1 MPRRPCL
8 RRVPAGLIVL
18 SAALW
23 LSGCAELG
31 GKFTTTASGP
41 EDVIESSTRAAAES
55 AEASFDYQS
64 AAVSWNHLR
73 QTHLK
78 DPNLALRLARD
89 LRYSG
94 QVQPAID
101 ITSGFMEA
109 NGRSAPLLI
118 ELGKD
123 YLAGDRLGLAV
134 RTLRDATELAP
145 TDWEVW
151 SALGVA
157 QDYQGNYADAQTAYA
172 RALTLSADNPV
183 VLNNLGLS
191 QAQAGQLIEAR
202 ASLEKAVDQPKATA
216 QVRQNLAL
224 IRALTGDLGGA
235 ERLNRQDLTAD
246 QVRGNAAYYR
256 LLAGARIN

>member
-1 MPRRPCL
+1 MPRRRLSP
-8 RRVPAGLIVL
+8 GLIAL

-23 LSGCAELG
+23 LGGCAGLG
-31 GKFTTTASGP
+31 IKSQTAADGP
-41 EDVIESSTRAAAES
+41 EDVIEASTRAAALS

-78 DPNLALRLARD
+78 DPNMALRLARN

-101 ITSGFMEA
+101 VTSGFIEA
-109 NGRSAPLLI
+109 NGRSAPLLV

-134 RTLRDATELAP
+134 RTLRDASELAP

-157 QDYQGNYADAQTAYA
+157 LDYQGNYTEAQTAYA
-172 RALTLSADNPV
+172 RALAQSADNPV

-191 QAQAGQLIEAR
+191 QAQAGQLVEAR

-224 IRALTGDLGGA
+224 IRALSGDLGGA
-235 ERLNRQDLTAD
+235 ERLNRQDLPAD
-246 QVRGNAAYYR
+246 EVRNNAAYYR